1 VWSSVALF
9 LLAFAVR
16 GLLLGLAASHGTPEL
31 VRRSQAEQAGL
42 FDDRIQ
48 QASSDG
54 ELAENEYYAC
64 AYNIYS

>member
-1 VWSSVALF
+1 VWSTVALF

-16 GLLLGLAASHGTPEL
+16 GLLPGLAASHGTHEL
-31 VRRSQAEQAGL
+31 IPLGPAEQASL

-54 ELAENEYYAC
+54 ELAENEYHAC

>member
-1 VWSSVALF
+1 VCSSVALF

-16 GLLLGLAASHGTPEL
+16 GLLPGLAASHGTPEL
-31 VRRSQAEQAGL
+31 IPPSPAEQASL

-48 QASSDG
+48 QAGSDG
-54 ELAENEYYAC
+54 ELVEKEYYAC

>member
-1 VWSSVALF
+1 ME
-9 LLAFAVR
+9 LLNSFHQAR
-16 GLLLGLAASHGTPEL
+16 QSKQAS
-31 VRRSQAEQAGL
+31 L

-54 ELAENEYYAC
+54 ELVEKEYYAC